1 MTLHYEASFCLLRK
15 EKNMSTRSNVSILS
29 LDGSVTT
36 QYFHMDGA
44 LTFTGQNLLN
54 YRTLDD
60 AKKLIEA
67 GNYTDL
73 HIPET
78 PAAATKLIDEYN
90 SNGQRI
96 DDPARKKY
104 TDLSAMID
112 DISKNDGKYLNSD
125 VEYHYL
131 FSPNAEGTYQWH
143 TINRNGIKLLT
154 QKVIDSE
161 KESGVL
167 ADVNWNKSSA
177 TSEWAAP
184 LTNEEKKGLNE
195 GLDKQNKALESY
207 QKYFGKVFEMNTQ
220 DKEEKQEVINEAA
233 KAFTSDS
240 LSAKWYLQNDKAV
253 NEALDNAYSDNYS
266 KDHKESE
273 NLKKLENQLTDKQVK
288 YFNELYDATR
298 DNSLA
303 ASNVS
308 LLPKDVE
315 NQISEK
321 ASQLPSKSKENSKT
335 KSKGKF
341 DKATWKKQHD
351 QTVKEL
357 KEGLLKEVET
367 YTQTPEQVLEF
378 LDFTDK
384 FHQYSTRNSMLIHMQ
399 RPSAVAVGSFKKFK
413 DMGYSVKKGEKGI
426 KLFVPTQAT
435 VFYRQDKDGNKTATQ
450 LKNATQEEKQK
461 IKDGSIKTQSKTF
474 YKIGTVFDAT
484 QTNMPK
490 EKYPELYPNR
500 HQDFDMKNPRQLDL
514 LEKGLRSVANDMK
527 MPVVT
532 YNSFDTEIRDKYKD
546 PQNAKGYFNRATNEI
561 VLNGNNTPTE
571 NVSVLAHEL
580 GHAQLHNSQKQEK
593 ELPRPLKEMQAEMT
607 SYLYCKRYGI
617 DTKKETI
624 SYIADWTDNGKDFN
638 KLPSGVKGQILT
650 HVSAATDKL
659 TTSTD
664 KVINQEHERIDQ
676 IAKENFLDTPKHA
689 QWYTQRQKMEEQ
701 ISNNETNG
709 WHFDSEI
716 QKTHNLEDKMSKS
729 EVAKLESA
737 FAATQ
742 EWTENSNY
750 SLVSPKLEKE
760 IQEKAA
766 EDKTELNNKQYSQ
779 ENYQTYLLQQG
790 LER

>member
-1 MTLHYEASFCLLRK
+1 
-15 EKNMSTRSNVSILS
+15 MSTRSNVSILRP
-29 LDGSVTT
+29 DGSVVT
-36 QYFHMDGA
+36 QYYYMDGG
-44 LTFTGQNLLN
+44 LSFTGQRLIDS
-54 YRTLDD
+54 YHTLDD
-60 AKKLIEA
+60 TDSLIEMGSYNDNHVPKNPMEA
-67 GNYTDL
+67 HKLMDNYDAQKKG
-73 HIPET
+73 I
-78 PAAATKLIDEYN
+78 N
-90 SNGQRI
+90 
-96 DDPARKKY
+96 DPARANYK
-104 TDLSAMID
+104 DLPTMIS
-112 DISKNDGKYLNSD
+112 DISKSSQDGKYLQSD

-131 FSPNAEGTYQWH
+131 FAPNAEGKYQWH
-143 TINRNGIKLLT
+143 TINRNGIKPLT
-154 QKVIDSE
+154 QKVVDNE
-161 KESGVL
+161 KENGTL
-167 ADVNWNKSSA
+167 ANVDWNKSSV
-177 TSEWAAP
+177 TSDWSAP
-184 LTNEEKKGLNE
+184 LTNDEAKGLKEGISQQLDQLKQFQKLRPELVQDQEIINE
-195 GLDKQNKALESY
+195 VA
-207 QKYFGKVFEMNTQ
+207 GKVSTSNP
-220 DKEEKQEVINEAA
+220 IAA
-233 KAFTSDS
+233 R
-240 LSAKWYLQNDKAV
+240 WYIQNDKA
-253 NEALDNAYSDNYS
+253 
-266 KDHKESE
+266 
-273 NLKKLENQLTDKQVK
+273 
-288 YFNELYDATR
+288 TR
-298 DNSLA
+298 DTSLA

-308 LLPKDVE
+308 LLPKD
-315 NQISEK
+315 IEK
-321 ASQLPSKSKENSKT
+321 ATQPSKTKENSKT
-335 KSKGKF
+335 KGKF
-341 DKATWKKQHD
+341 DKATWKKQRD
-351 QTVKEL
+351 QTVKDL

-367 YTQTPEQVLEF
+367 YTKTPEQVLEF

-426 KLFVPTQAT
+426 KIFVPTQAT

-500 HQDFDMKNPRQLDL
+500 HQDFDMKNPGQLDL
-514 LEKGLRSVANDMK
+514 LEKSLRSVANDMK

-532 YNSFDTEIRDKYKD
+532 YNPFNADIRDKYKD
-546 PQNAKGYFNRATNEI
+546 PQNAKGYFNSATNEI

-580 GHAQLHNSQKQEK
+580 GHAQLHNSTKQEK

-617 DTKKETI
+617 DTKKEAV

-664 KVINQEHERIDQ
+664 KVINQEQERIDQ

-689 QWYTQRQKMEEQ
+689 HWYIQRQKMEEQ
-701 ISNNETNG
+701 ISNNEKNG

-716 QKTHNLEDKMSKS
+716 QKTHKLEDKMSKS

-737 FAATQ
+737 YTSTQ
-742 EWTENSNY
+742 EWTENDNY
-750 SLVSPKLEKE
+750 SLVSPKLKSE
-760 IQEKAA
+760 IQEKSTEA
-766 EDKTELNNKQYSQ
+766 KTEPNNKQHSQ